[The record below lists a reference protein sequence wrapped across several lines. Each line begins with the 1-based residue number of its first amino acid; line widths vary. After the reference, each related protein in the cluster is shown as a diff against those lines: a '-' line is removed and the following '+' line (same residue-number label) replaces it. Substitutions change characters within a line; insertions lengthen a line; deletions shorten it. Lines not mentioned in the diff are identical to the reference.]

1 MNETLIL
8 RLVDSSS
15 KECEVTGD
23 LMGGDDVYEIPVS
36 KLKPGWL
43 EWPQKRLPDHSI
55 TIVSIGDGFVE
66 LTIRDVSGSVN
77 GPYTL
82 HVGEE
87 KHSRYE
93 FGEWGYGYT
102 VSLISK

>member
-36 KLKPGWL
+36 KLKPGWVK
-43 EWPQKRLPDHSI
+43 WPQEGHPDHSV
-55 TIVSIGDGFVE
+55 TIVSIGNDFVE
-66 LTIRDVSGSVN
+66 LTIRDVSGSID

-87 KHSRYE
+87 KTSRYE